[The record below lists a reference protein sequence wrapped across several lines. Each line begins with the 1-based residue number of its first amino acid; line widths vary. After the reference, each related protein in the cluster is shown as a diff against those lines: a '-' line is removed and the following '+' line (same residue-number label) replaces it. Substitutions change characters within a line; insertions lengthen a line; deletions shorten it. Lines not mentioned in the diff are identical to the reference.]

1 MRFQFW
7 EASVALCRLE
17 GQKRAASTTAQEAR
31 GQSCQTLLEVIAA
44 CAVDRGERN
53 ALPAKRCRT
62 YRGRMKQLVRSAF
75 AASDP
80 EEAAPVLRPFF
91 PGAKLSRTRD
101 GDFHFDLDV
110 VDAEVLSTIRYRFT
124 SPNSSGI
131 SDGTGV
137 VTIGH
142 LIEGKLSMSA
152 GKTDIDTSRPFL
164 IPPRAFQA
172 TWDDVHLGGVN
183 LDLREVERFATQLS
197 GSASFAFAF
206 TGIAPVSPVLLRFW
220 RATVRSLNRDLLR
233 DDEAMASPLVRRAV
247 FEQVALAALRV
258 FPNTLMELRD
268 PQVSGEAVG
277 AAVRRAR
284 TFIDENLTEP
294 ITVADIAA
302 ASGLSV
308 RGLAAAFRRE
318 LDATPMAVLRSG
330 RLAGAHRQL
339 IASDPTAGDSVA
351 AIARRWG
358 FSNTGRFAVL
368 HRAEFGTDPA
378 SVLRC

>member
-1 MRFQFW
+1 M
-7 EASVALCRLE
+7 
-17 GQKRAASTTAQEAR
+17 
-31 GQSCQTLLEVIAA
+31 
-44 CAVDRGERN
+44 
-53 ALPAKRCRT
+53 
-62 YRGRMKQLVRSAF
+62 
-75 AASDP
+75 
-80 EEAAPVLRPFF
+80 LRPFF
-91 PGAKLSRTRD
+91 PGAKLSRARD
-101 GDFHFDLDV
+101 GEFHFDLDV
-110 VDAEVLSTIRYRFT
+110 VDAEVLSTIRYRFR

-142 LIEGKLSMSA
+142 LIGGGLSMSA

-183 LDLREVERFATQLS
+183 LDLREVERFASQLA
-197 GSASFAFAF
+197 GSEAFVFAF
-206 TGIAPVSPVLLRFW
+206 TGIAPVSAVLQRFW

-268 PQVSGEAVG
+268 PQVSREGVG
-277 AAVRRAR
+277 AAVRRGM
-284 TFIDENLTEP
+284 TFIDEHLTEP

-302 ASGLSV
+302 ASGLSA
-308 RGLAAAFRRE
+308 RGLTAAFRRE
-318 LDATPMAVLRSG
+318 LDTTPMAALRSG

-339 IASDPTAGDSVA
+339 VASDPAAGDSVA
-351 AIARRWG
+351 SVAHRWG
-358 FSNTGRFAVL
+358 FSNAGRFAAL
-368 HRAEFGTDPA
+368 HRSEFGTDPG
-378 SVLRC
+378 SVLRG